1 VVVEC
6 PEQIDVSRNVDQQV
20 EELGLE
26 GDAGRALTEIVREC
40 AEDKFVE
47 RLYTRSS
54 HLVKKNQDREQ
65 MGQVPWTLIVSGRI
79 QCLRARSSYG
89 TPV

>member
-26 GDAGRALTEIVREC
+26 GDAGRALTEIVRN
-40 AEDKFVE
+40 APKTS
-47 RLYTRSS
+47 L
-54 HLVKKNQDREQ
+54 
-65 MGQVPWTLIVSGRI
+65 
-79 QCLRARSSYG
+79 
-89 TPV
+89 